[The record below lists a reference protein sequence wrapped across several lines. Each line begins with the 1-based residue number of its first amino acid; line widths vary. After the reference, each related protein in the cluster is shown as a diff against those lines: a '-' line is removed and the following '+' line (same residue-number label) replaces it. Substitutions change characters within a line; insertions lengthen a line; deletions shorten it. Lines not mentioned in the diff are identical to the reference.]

1 MEELNEVITNLTIK
15 QAPGPD
21 AEQTIL
27 YRWQLP
33 ATRKISLKL
42 LNSWWETQVPE
53 DLTQTEVVSIY
64 EKRQPR
70 ETEQLQT
77 YISLLNSI

>member
-1 MEELNEVITNLTIK
+1 MEELNEVIANLTIK

-27 YRWQLP
+27 YRWLLP
-33 ATRKISLKL
+33 ATRKISLKI
-42 LNSWWETQVPE
+42 LNRWWETQVPE

-64 EKRQPR
+64 EKGNPAKPDNCRP
-70 ETEQLQT
+70 
-77 YISLLNSI
+77 ISLLNSI